1 MGRQLR
7 NLATDTNYEI
17 SPNRISRASYSSPVL
32 IRVQNALQMA
42 ELQRVQRIHHNDGVT
57 RLAGSNM
64 HDLLCN
70 LKVEERISNK
80 LKLLN

>member
-1 MGRQLR
+1 M
-7 NLATDTNYEI
+7 
-17 SPNRISRASYSSPVL
+17 

>member
-1 MGRQLR
+1 M
-7 NLATDTNYEI
+7 DPEYEI
-17 SPNRISRASYSSPVL
+17 SHDRINRASHSSPVL

-42 ELQRVQRIHHNDGVT
+42 ELQRVQRMHHNDGVT
-57 RLAGSNM
+57 QLAGSNM

-80 LKLLN
+80 LKPLN